1 MVHPN
6 PKSHEQFTRLLVANQ
21 RRLYGFIFTLV
32 QDHSA
37 ADDVLQE
44 ATSLLWQKF
53 ESFEPGTDFGA
64 WAMKV
69 ARFKVL
75 EWRRKQQKLPLPIE
89 EELLHELA
97 GKAEV
102 AQLTDDLGRREA
114 LEHCLTKLNERD
126 SGLLNQRY
134 AEDRPVSGIA
144 AKLGRTRDAIYK
156 VLARIH
162 RDLQRC
168 IQGKMKE
175 ELELS

>member
-1 MVHPN
+1 M
-6 PKSHEQFTRLLVANQ
+6 
-21 RRLYGFIFTLV
+21 
-32 QDHSA
+32 
-37 ADDVLQE
+37 
-44 ATSLLWQKF
+44 
-53 ESFEPGTDFGA
+53 
-64 WAMKV
+64 
-69 ARFKVL
+69 
-75 EWRRKQQKLPLPIE
+75 
-89 EELLHELA
+89 
-97 GKAEV
+97 

-114 LEHCLTKLNERD
+114 LEHCLTKLSERD

-134 AEDRPVSGIA
+134 TEDRPVSGIA